1 MKKAVQII
9 NIIITIGTIYVA
21 IIAATFVLPRAFGV
35 MPYIV
40 LSGSMEP
47 SIPTGAVAFI
57 NQKDRDVE
65 IGDVVTYRIGEEA
78 SIETGS
84 GNFASAEEGTLVTHR
99 IVRMT
104 ETGNYIT
111 KGDANE
117 VEDMVELVPSQV
129 VGTYIFN
136 IPKLGA
142 IIQRIG
148 SRTMTMIL
156 IGLVVLNVVTALL
169 SWAWEDEEKKEEN
182 NDDSENEVT
191 DETEK
196 TVTDDTEKNELNKEE
211 TEEDVLNKEETE
223 TEKTEENKDGDEK
236 EEDTKE
242 DRTEDLSE
250 EKIEGKEEKQEE
262 TAEEFNEEKIDDE
275 NSSSVNI

>member
-211 TEEDVLNKEETE
+211 TE

-262 TAEEFNEEKIDDE
+262 TEEEFKEEKIDDA